1 SRRETKMNSN
11 SDRSENEGAA
21 TSMPASALPTWV
33 IYALV
38 ALALG
43 VGLVAVGQYQGNAAL
58 RESVDNAH
66 EKLVAVELRT
76 SSLETNTNDL
86 SADMTAA
93 TERLGLTESELKKA
107 RATAARLR
115 AEQKQ
120 AAETLNTKIEA
131 HGQQLEA
138 IAGEVTDVV
147 EDVADTRDSLEDTRG
162 QLQRAVGDLG
172 VQSGLIARNFD
183 ELEELKRRGERDY
196 FEFDLRKSR
205 EFARVGDVSVRLN
218 KTDTKRNRFTVTLLS
233 SDKVIEKKDKT
244 LLEPVQFYTA
254 GKGQLFELV
263 VFELNKDRIVGYLSV
278 PKQQLASSG
287 PGS

>member
-1 SRRETKMNSN
+1 MNSN
-11 SDRSENEGAA
+11 SDRPESEGTAS
-21 TSMPASALPTWV
+21 TVTASAAPRWL
-33 IYALV
+33 IYAFV

-43 VGLVAVGQYQGNAAL
+43 IGYVGLAQYQSNAEL
-58 RESVDNAH
+58 RESIDRVH
-66 EKLVAVELRT
+66 EKLVGVEVRT
-76 SSLETNTNDL
+76 ASLETNTNEL

-115 AEQKQ
+115 EEQKK
-120 AAETLNTKIEA
+120 AAETLNTKIDA

-147 EDVADTRDSLEDTRG
+147 GEVAETRDSLEDTRG

-172 VQSGLIARNFD
+172 MQSGLIARNHD
-183 ELEELKRRGERDY
+183 ELEELKRRGEREY
-196 FEFDLRKSR
+196 FEFDLKRSR

-233 SDKVIEKKDKT
+233 NDKVIEKKDKT

-254 GKGQLFELV
+254 GKGQLLEFV

-278 PKQQLASSG
+278 PKHQLASAG
-287 PGS
+287 PGF